1 MEKLPTIV
9 EDIMSS
15 PVITVDGETTVR
27 DAALLMREKG
37 IGSVVVVERG
47 RPPGIVTERDLLERV
62 VAPCRDPCEVRVK
75 EVMSSPLITIESDES
90 ILEAMRRM
98 RERGIRRLIVM
109 EGGEMVGVVS
119 SRDIMVGLS
128 IAALTSFS
136 ALLRRR

>member
-1 MEKLPTIV
+1 
-9 EDIMSS
+9 MSS

>member
-1 MEKLPTIV
+1 LEKLPTIV